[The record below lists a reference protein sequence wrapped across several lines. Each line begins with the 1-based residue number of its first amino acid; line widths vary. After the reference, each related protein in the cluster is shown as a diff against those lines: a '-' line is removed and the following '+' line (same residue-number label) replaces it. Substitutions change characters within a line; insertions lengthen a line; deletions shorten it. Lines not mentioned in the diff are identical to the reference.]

1 MTHHRPHNIPKPLLF
16 WVFLCGLCAAC
27 LLGAA
32 CDDPPTP
39 NASAQ
44 SLLKRRNQAQT
55 LRRIADDAAAHND
68 LAAALSAYNLLIEL
82 WPDLPEAR
90 PGGAWTNEQQR
101 LSAQIQRQATLN
113 TALLRGQ
120 KLQAQLLHHN
130 LNLSQMQRSILNI
143 LTPTTHDPFLSPT
156 TPAEAP
162 TEIPK

>member
-1 MTHHRPHNIPKPLLF
+1 MTHPHRPHIPLNPLLL
-16 WVFLCGLCAAC
+16 WVLLCGLCATC
-27 LLGAA
+27 LLCAA
-32 CDDPPTP
+32 CDDPPPP

-55 LRRIADDAAAHND
+55 LRRIADDAIAHRD
-68 LAAALSAYNLLIEL
+68 LPAALSAYTLLIEL

-101 LSAQIQRQATLN
+101 LTAQIQRQTTLN

-120 KLQAQLLHHN
+120 KLQTQLLHHN

-143 LTPTTHDPFLSPT
+143 LTPTPHDPLPPQT
-156 TPAEAP
+156 IPAE
-162 TEIPK
+162 IPQ